1 MDAQSTQSSSLN
13 CTFDTSFS
21 INQSGKSVYVME
33 FNYGGTEEKVIDI
46 VLHEGWGNIEK
57 HLWFGDGYILVAF
70 RSGRVVAVSTLK
82 HEISEEVYSERVRD
96 FSWKLCALEVTRAL
110 SCQRK
115 RKGYIAVPVCKGG
128 SLLAKG
134 IFYVK
139 ARVLA

>member
-70 RSGRVVAVSTLK
+70 
-82 HEISEEVYSERVRD
+82 
-96 FSWKLCALEVTRAL
+96 
-110 SCQRK
+110 
-115 RKGYIAVPVCKGG
+115 
-128 SLLAKG
+128 
-134 IFYVK
+134 
-139 ARVLA
+139 